1 MHDGDKISY
10 TVIGRLIHSKNKVI
24 INDFEYFQ
32 KLIERFHKVGNHF
45 NKISKNTMMFDE
57 TKNKYANTV
66 PSKNITVDLKTTL
79 ISTVRI
85 LINDCLRM
93 KKGLQ

>member
-32 KLIERFHKVGNHF
+32 KLIERFHKAGNHF
-45 NKISKNTMMFDE
+45 NK
-57 TKNKYANTV
+57 
-66 PSKNITVDLKTTL
+66 
-79 ISTVRI
+79 
-85 LINDCLRM
+85 
-93 KKGLQ
+93 